1 MSTFI
6 EEFYYGN
13 IEPQEVN
20 SELTPKLK
28 KKLSNL
34 AEKEE
39 QLTARLKEI
48 KKSGRAHSYL
58 VIPDEPV
65 FETI

>member
-1 MSTFI
+1 MD
-6 EEFYYGN
+6 
-13 IEPQEVN
+13 
-20 SELTPKLK
+20 SELTSKLK

-34 AEKEE
+34 AEKEK

-48 KKSGRAHSYL
+48 KKSGRVHYISYF
-58 VIPDEPV
+58 VMPDEPV